1 MNAVR
6 LPRSLHARMLALS
19 AAATLIALALAGWL
33 IAGVLERFVVAGI
46 DRRLDSEV
54 ALLAGA
60 VSARGEIDRDRVR
73 QQAGV
78 LERERGWRWQIVTQR
93 GTLGSGD
100 LPPLGDAPAPPA
112 PPGLHPPPGP
122 AAPPERPERP
132 FSDLQPVEGVDA
144 QGGVLHARRV
154 TLRTAGGPVTITAAA
169 PRDVI
174 RRPIRDAVEP
184 LLLILAALGTLLGA
198 VALVQLRVGL
208 RPVRR
213 LRDQVAAIRAGQRAR
228 VDEDQPS
235 ELRPLAVELN
245 ALAGDNAAALDTAR
259 RSAANMAHALKTPVA
274 ALSLALRGDPALAAQ
289 VARIDETIRHHLA
302 RARAQ
307 VADTRTRTPIAPAL
321 ADLAHTIATIHR
333 DAGVVIEQDLPSA
346 PLAAAMDPR
355 DLDELLGNLL
365 DNAAK
370 NAARRVVVRV
380 RADTDARFVTI
391 TVSDD
396 GPGIPAADRA
406 RAAQAGTRLDEQ
418 RDGHGFGLA
427 IAVELAQ
434 LYGGTLALN
443 EAAGGGLCVSLRLPG
458 GAIG

>member
-1 MNAVR
+1 MSAVR

-78 LERERGWRWQIVTQR
+78 LERERGWRWQIVTPR

-100 LPPLGDAPAPPA
+100 LPPLGDVPVPPA
-112 PPGLHPPPGP
+112 PAGLHPPPGP

-132 FSDLQPVEGVDA
+132 LSDLQPVEGVDA
-144 QGGVLHARRV
+144 QGGVVHARRV

-235 ELRPLAVELN
+235 ELRPLATELN
-245 ALAGDNAAALDTAR
+245 ALASDNAAALDTAR
-259 RSAANMAHALKTPVA
+259 RSAANLAHALKTPVA
-274 ALSLALRGDPALAAQ
+274 ALSLALRGDAALAAQ

-333 DAGVVIEQDLPSA
+333 DAGVVIEQDLPPA

-370 NAARRVVVRV
+370 NAASRVVVRV
-380 RADTDARFVTI
+380 RADADARFVTI
-391 TVSDD
+391 SVSDD

-434 LYGGTLALN
+434 LYGGTLALD
-443 EAAGGGLCVSLRLPG
+443 EAAGGGLCVALRLPG
-458 GAIG
+458 GVIG